1 MIKYPNR
8 FGEPIDSGIRHI
20 AKLIRKKTGSQ
31 LMSLVAAVSMSSLNR
46 FLYWQLDLE
55 TKVTSTQAIQY
66 LARIMCTSA
75 IGLKKWAASL
85 QWKQQRFLRKTSKV
99 TSEQKKTWAELL
111 DLRKEEMPEI
121 DSDAVA
127 NIAPYIC
134 LSGRYES
141 TWTYGGRRKR
151 IIFYWV
157 GQRRWSFHRHN
168 IILDGNQ
175 QMK

>member
-75 IGLKKWAASL
+75 IGLKKMSGLSTTKTTAISSKDFQSNKWAEENMGWAS
-85 QWKQQRFLRKTSKV
+85 WFAQRGNARNWQRCSSKYSALHLPLRKVRKHLNV
-99 TSEQKKTWAELL
+99 WRQKKTNHFLL
-111 DLRKEEMPEI
+111 SRTK
-121 DSDAVA
+121 AV
-127 NIAPYIC
+127 
-134 LSGRYES
+134 
-141 TWTYGGRRKR
+141 
-151 IIFYWV
+151 II
-157 GQRRWSFHRHN
+157 SPS
-168 IILDGNQ
+168 
-175 QMK
+175 